1 MLVSGQSAMSSVVA
15 KKRKLDTI
23 TALTEG
29 GLSPVRNSTD
39 LFAVAET
46 VRCAQQHGCIPCA
59 YKIATFDVALDN
71 EICQKIPNQRP
82 ELCPRSQLKTLTSKK
97 SDGELPLGYKHGM
110 SILTVGDGAFSSHL
124 FHHCLSFRVV
134 QVRRFQS
141 FGFFAFGSVG
151 GFRLG
156 HVDG

>member
-82 ELCPRSQLKTLTSKK
+82 ELCPRSQLKTLASKK

-110 SILTVGDGAFSSHL
+110 SILTVGDGDFSFSVAL
-124 FHHCLSFRVV
+124 ARFGCTVV
-134 QVRRFQS
+134 ATSYESEETVRAVYQ
-141 FGFFAFGSVG
+141 SVG
-151 GFRLG
+151 VSEHLKE
-156 HVDG
+156 